1 MKCGME
7 MADQIKEDSQP
18 ADLKRSLGL
27 RDVFFL
33 SFGGMSPLL
42 SLLTY
47 GAVALEYGGPLAP
60 LIMII
65 GMLLVLV
72 NGLVVM
78 QLSKRFRT
86 TGGYYTYAFQAL
98 TERVGLSTGWMYLF
112 YSSLYAMAYLVGAV
126 FIVNTLFGISSYLI
140 FFVII
145 IPAITFLILGVRPSS
160 KYAVYTGIIEILVIV
175 VIFGFS
181 ILLAGGSTYI
191 PNPITMHISSG
202 FLALGILFAM
212 SIPTGYGSIAPIS
225 GEIKDPEK
233 TVGRAAVSVIMVG
246 GTLATIFLY
255 GIYNLLLHLG
265 ISTSSSGGLPILGI
279 LENHF
284 SVYSYYIIIVVAI
297 ASINDG
303 ILALL
308 SFGSAAS
315 RTIFRMG
322 VDRSFPAFFA
332 KKIRDQPIAGNITVS
347 LILFFIPLIMI
358 TRFPNET
365 AFIILGTIASLGGL
379 FIHII
384 ADFSLIRIGLRRSKR
399 MLLRGAKGLWSRTK
413 DYKEVI
419 LAITASIITSIEL
432 IYAAYSTVLVY
443 STLFLIWIVLGY
455 IIVDIKDIVTK
466 TPYTTK
472 LGKEDRM
479 IAERIKDLTSLKVQR
494 ALPDVVVSLDDTLQH
509 AIEKCVNLDSQG
521 AAVVDKYNNPVRTF
535 VLRDVFLLSE
545 QEIAKTRVRDLWLEQ
560 VVTIDRNTG
569 VSDMIKLF
577 KEYRVPVLCIIDENG
592 KLAGTVREREV
603 LMALGSSD
611 SEKLS
616 PKQKP
621 LFQ

>member
-1 MKCGME
+1 

-126 FIVNTLFGISSYLI
+126 FIVNTIFGVSSYLI

-145 IPAITFLILGVRPSS
+145 IPAIAFLILGVRPSS

-332 KKIRDQPIAGNITVS
+332 KKIRDQPIAGNITIS

-419 LAITASIITSIEL
+419 LAIAASIITSIEL

-509 AIEKCVNLDSQG
+509 AIQKCVNLDSQG

-545 QEIAKTRVRDLWLEQ
+545 QEIAKTRVRDIWLEQ

-611 SEKLS
+611 SEKLG

>member
-1 MKCGME
+1 ME
-7 MADQIKEDSQP
+7 MADQIKEDHQP
-18 ADLKRSLGL
+18 DELKRSLGL

-65 GMLLVLV
+65 GMLLVLI

-112 YSSLYAMAYLVGAV
+112 YSTLYAMAYVVGAV
-126 FIVNTLFGISSYLI
+126 FIVNTIFGISSYLI
-140 FFVII
+140 FLVII
-145 IPAITFLILGVRPSS
+145 IPAIAFLILGVRPSS
-160 KYAVYTGIIEILVIV
+160 KYAVYTGIIEIMVIV
-175 VIFGFS
+175 VIFALS
-181 ILLAGGSTYI
+181 ITLAGGSTYI
-191 PNPITMHISSG
+191 PDPISMHISSG
-202 FLALGILFAM
+202 YLALGILFAM

-246 GTLATIFLY
+246 GALATIFLY

-265 ISTSSSGGLPILGI
+265 ISVSSTGELPILGI

-322 VDRSFPAFFA
+322 VDRSFPSIFA

-347 LILFFIPLIMI
+347 LVLFFIPLVMI
-358 TRFPNET
+358 SRLPNET

-384 ADFSLIRIGLRRSKR
+384 ADFSLIRIGLRRGKR
-399 MLLRGAKGLWSRTK
+399 MLLRGAKGAWSRIK

-432 IYAAYSTVLVY
+432 IYASYSTVLVY

-466 TPYTTK
+466 TPYTSK

-479 IAERIKDLTSLKVQR
+479 IAERIKDLTSLKVRR
-494 ALPDVVVSLDDTLQH
+494 ALPDVVVSLDDTLQQ
-509 AIEKCVNLDSQG
+509 AIQKCVSLDSQG

-535 VLRDVFLLSE
+535 ILRDVFLLSE
-545 QEIAKTRVRDLWLEQ
+545 QEIAKTRVRDIWLEQ

-569 VSDMIKLF
+569 VTDMIKLF

-611 SEKLS
+611 TDKSNV
-616 PKQKP
+616 KQKP
-621 LFQ
+621 IFQ

>member
-1 MKCGME
+1 

-384 ADFSLIRIGLRRSKR
+384 ADLSLIRIGLRRSKR

-419 LAITASIITSIEL
+419 LAIAASIITSIEL

-509 AIEKCVNLDSQG
+509 AIQKCVNLDSQG

-545 QEIAKTRVRDLWLEQ
+545 QEIAKTRVRDIWLEQ

-611 SEKLS
+611 SEKLG

>member
-1 MKCGME
+1 

-419 LAITASIITSIEL
+419 LAIAASIITSIEL

-509 AIEKCVNLDSQG
+509 AIQKCVNLDSQG

-545 QEIAKTRVRDLWLEQ
+545 QEIAKTRVRDIWLEQ

-611 SEKLS
+611 SEKLG

>member
-1 MKCGME
+1 ME
-7 MADQIKEDSQP
+7 MADQIKEDHQP
-18 ADLKRSLGL
+18 DELKRSLGL

-65 GMLLVLV
+65 GMLLVLI

-112 YSSLYAMAYLVGAV
+112 YSTLYAMAYVVGAV
-126 FIVNTLFGISSYLI
+126 FIVNTIFGISSYLI
-140 FFVII
+140 FLVII
-145 IPAITFLILGVRPSS
+145 IPAIAFLILGVRPSS
-160 KYAVYTGIIEILVIV
+160 KYAVYTGIIEIMVIV
-175 VIFGFS
+175 VIFALS
-181 ILLAGGSTYI
+181 ITLAGGSTYI
-191 PNPITMHISSG
+191 PDPISMHISSG
-202 FLALGILFAM
+202 YLALGILFAM

-246 GTLATIFLY
+246 GALATIFLY

-265 ISTSSSGGLPILGI
+265 ISVSSTGELPILGI

-322 VDRSFPAFFA
+322 VDRSFPSIFA

-347 LILFFIPLIMI
+347 LVLFFIPLVMI
-358 TRFPNET
+358 SRLPNET

-384 ADFSLIRIGLRRSKR
+384 ADFSLIRIGLRRGKR
-399 MLLRGAKGLWSRTK
+399 MLLRGAKGAWSRIK

-432 IYAAYSTVLVY
+432 IYASYSTVLVY

-466 TPYTTK
+466 TPYTSK

-479 IAERIKDLTSLKVQR
+479 IAERIKDLTSLKVRR
-494 ALPDVVVSLDDTLQH
+494 ALPDVVVSLDDTLQQ
-509 AIEKCVNLDSQG
+509 AIQKCVSLDSQG

-535 VLRDVFLLSE
+535 ILRDVFLLSE
-545 QEIAKTRVRDLWLEQ
+545 QEIAKTRVRDIWLEQ

-569 VSDMIKLF
+569 VTDMIKLF

-611 SEKLS
+611 TDKSNV
-616 PKQKP
+616 KQKP

>member
-1 MKCGME
+1 

-145 IPAITFLILGVRPSS
+145 IPAIAFLILGVRPSS

-175 VIFGFS
+175 VIFVFS

-265 ISTSSSGGLPILGI
+265 ISVPGAGGLPILGI

-284 SVYSYYIIIVVAI
+284 SIYSYYIVIVVAI

-384 ADFSLIRIGLRRSKR
+384 ADFSLIRIGLRRGKR

-419 LAITASIITSIEL
+419 LAIAASIITSIEL

-494 ALPDVVVSLDDTLQH
+494 ALPDVVVSLDDTLQQ
-509 AIEKCVNLDSQG
+509 AIQKCVNLDSQG

-535 VLRDVFLLSE
+535 ILRDVFLLSE
-545 QEIAKTRVRDLWLEQ
+545 QEIAKTRVRDIWLEQ
-560 VVTIDRNTG
+560 VVTIDRTTG
-569 VSDMIKLF
+569 VTDMIKLF
-577 KEYRVPVLCIIDENG
+577 KEYRVPVLCIIDQNG

-603 LMALGSSD
+603 LMALGSGD
-611 SEKLS
+611 TEKPG

>member
-1 MKCGME
+1 

-126 FIVNTLFGISSYLI
+126 FIVNTIFGVSSYLI

-145 IPAITFLILGVRPSS
+145 IPAIAFLILGVRPSS

-332 KKIRDQPIAGNITVS
+332 KKIRDQPIAGNITIS

-384 ADFSLIRIGLRRSKR
+384 ADFSLIRIGLRRGKR

-472 LGKEDRM
+472 LAKEDRM

-509 AIEKCVNLDSQG
+509 AIQKCVNLDSQG

-545 QEIAKTRVRDLWLEQ
+545 QEIAKTRVRDIWLEQ

-611 SEKLS
+611 SEKLG

>member
-1 MKCGME
+1 ME
-7 MADQIKEDSQP
+7 MAGQIKEDHQP
-18 ADLKRSLGL
+18 DELKRSLGL

-65 GMLLVLV
+65 GMLLVLI

-112 YSSLYAMAYLVGAV
+112 YSTLYAMAYVVGAV
-126 FIVNTLFGISSYLI
+126 FIVNTIFGISSYLI
-140 FFVII
+140 FLVII
-145 IPAITFLILGVRPSS
+145 IPAIAFLILGVRPSS
-160 KYAVYTGIIEILVIV
+160 KYAVYTGIIEIMVIV
-175 VIFGFS
+175 VIFALS
-181 ILLAGGSTYI
+181 ITLAGGSTYI
-191 PNPITMHISSG
+191 PDPISMHISSG
-202 FLALGILFAM
+202 YLALGILFAM

-246 GTLATIFLY
+246 GALATIFLY

-265 ISTSSSGGLPILGI
+265 ISVSSTGELPILGI

-322 VDRSFPAFFA
+322 VDRSFPSIFA

-347 LILFFIPLIMI
+347 LVLFFIPLVMI
-358 TRFPNET
+358 SRLPNET

-384 ADFSLIRIGLRRSKR
+384 ADFSLIRIGLRRGKR
-399 MLLRGAKGLWSRTK
+399 MLLRGAKGAWSRIK

-432 IYAAYSTVLVY
+432 IYASYSTVLVY

-466 TPYTTK
+466 TPYTSK

-479 IAERIKDLTSLKVQR
+479 IAERIKDLTSLKVRR
-494 ALPDVVVSLDDTLQH
+494 ALPDVVVSLDDTLQQ
-509 AIEKCVNLDSQG
+509 AIQKCVSLDSQG

-535 VLRDVFLLSE
+535 ILRDVFLLSE
-545 QEIAKTRVRDLWLEQ
+545 QEIAKTRVRDIWLEQ

-569 VSDMIKLF
+569 VTDMIKLF

-603 LMALGSSD
+603 LMALGSGDTDKSNV
-611 SEKLS
+611 
-616 PKQKP
+616 KQKP

>member
-1 MKCGME
+1 

-419 LAITASIITSIEL
+419 LAIAASIITSIEL

-509 AIEKCVNLDSQG
+509 AIQKCVNLDSQG

-611 SEKLS
+611 SEKLG

>member
-1 MKCGME
+1 

-145 IPAITFLILGVRPSS
+145 IPAIAFLILGVRPSS

-322 VDRSFPAFFA
+322 VDRSFPAYFA

-419 LAITASIITSIEL
+419 LAIAASIITSIEL

-509 AIEKCVNLDSQG
+509 AIQKCVNLDSQG

-545 QEIAKTRVRDLWLEQ
+545 QEIAKTRVRDIWLEQ

-611 SEKLS
+611 SEKLG

>member
-1 MKCGME
+1 

-145 IPAITFLILGVRPSS
+145 IPAITFLILGVRTSS

-419 LAITASIITSIEL
+419 LAIAASIITSIEL

-509 AIEKCVNLDSQG
+509 AIQKCVNLDSQG

-545 QEIAKTRVRDLWLEQ
+545 QEIAKTRVRDIWLEQ

-611 SEKLS
+611 SEKLG

>member
-1 MKCGME
+1 
-7 MADQIKEDSQP
+7 MADQIKENQQP

-47 GAVALEYGGPLAP
+47 GAVALEYGGALAP

-65 GMLLVLV
+65 GMLLVLI

-86 TGGYYTYAFQAL
+86 SGGYYTYAFQAL

-112 YSSLYAMAYLVGAV
+112 YSSLYAMAYVVGAV
-126 FIVNTLFGISSYLI
+126 FVVNTIFGISSYLI

-160 KYAVYTGIIEILVIV
+160 KYAVYTGIVEILVIV
-175 VIFGFS
+175 VIFAFS
-181 ILLAGGSTYI
+181 IFLSGGSAYI

-202 FLALGILFAM
+202 YLALGILFAM

-246 GTLATIFLY
+246 GALATIFLY

-265 ISTSSSGGLPILGI
+265 ISIPAAGGLPILGI

-322 VDRSFPAFFA
+322 VDRSFPSFFA
-332 KKIRDQPIAGNITVS
+332 KKIRDQPIAGNITIS
-347 LILFFIPLIMI
+347 LVLFIIPLIMI
-358 TRFPNET
+358 TRLPNET

-384 ADFSLIRIGLRRSKR
+384 ADFSLIRIGLRRGKR

-419 LAITASIITSIEL
+419 LAIVASIITSVEL

-479 IAERIKDLTSLKVQR
+479 IAERIKDLTSLKVRR
-494 ALPDVVVSLDDTLQH
+494 ALPDVVVSLDDTLQQ
-509 AIEKCVNLDSQG
+509 AIQKCVSMDSQG
-521 AAVVDKYNNPVRTF
+521 AAVVDKFNNPVRTF
-535 VLRDVFLLSE
+535 ILRDVFLLSE
-545 QEIAKTRVRDLWLEQ
+545 QEIAKT
-560 VVTIDRNTG
+560 
-569 VSDMIKLF
+569 
-577 KEYRVPVLCIIDENG
+577 
-592 KLAGTVREREV
+592 
-603 LMALGSSD
+603 
-611 SEKLS
+611 
-616 PKQKP
+616 
-621 LFQ
+621 

>member
-1 MKCGME
+1 

-126 FIVNTLFGISSYLI
+126 FIVNTIFGVSSYLI

-145 IPAITFLILGVRPSS
+145 IPAIAFLILGVRPSS

-265 ISTSSSGGLPILGI
+265 VSVPGAGGLPILGI

-284 SVYSYYIIIVVAI
+284 SVYSYYIVIVVAI

-419 LAITASIITSIEL
+419 LAIAASIITSIEL

-509 AIEKCVNLDSQG
+509 AIQKCVNLDSQG

-545 QEIAKTRVRDLWLEQ
+545 QEIAKTRVRDIWLEQ

-611 SEKLS
+611 SEKLG

>member
-1 MKCGME
+1 ME
-7 MADQIKEDSQP
+7 MADQIKEDHQP
-18 ADLKRSLGL
+18 DELKRSLGL

-65 GMLLVLV
+65 GMLLVLI

-112 YSSLYAMAYLVGAV
+112 YSTLYAMAYVVGAV
-126 FIVNTLFGISSYLI
+126 FIVNTIFGISSYLI
-140 FFVII
+140 FLVII
-145 IPAITFLILGVRPSS
+145 IPAIAFLILGVRPSS
-160 KYAVYTGIIEILVIV
+160 KYAVYTGIIEIMVIV
-175 VIFGFS
+175 VIFALS
-181 ILLAGGSTYI
+181 ITLAGGSTYI
-191 PNPITMHISSG
+191 PDPISMHISSG
-202 FLALGILFAM
+202 YLALGILFAM

-246 GTLATIFLY
+246 GALATIFLY

-265 ISTSSSGGLPILGI
+265 ISVSSTGELPILGI

-322 VDRSFPAFFA
+322 VDRSFPSIFA

-347 LILFFIPLIMI
+347 LVLFFIPLVMI
-358 TRFPNET
+358 SRLPNET

-384 ADFSLIRIGLRRSKR
+384 ADFSLIRIGLRRGKR
-399 MLLRGAKGLWSRTK
+399 MLLRGAKGAWSRIK

-432 IYAAYSTVLVY
+432 IYASYSTVLVY

-466 TPYTTK
+466 TPYTSK

-479 IAERIKDLTSLKVQR
+479 IAERIKDLTSLKVRR
-494 ALPDVVVSLDDTLQH
+494 ALPDVVVSLDDTLQQ
-509 AIEKCVNLDSQG
+509 AIQKCVSLDSQG

-535 VLRDVFLLSE
+535 ILRDVFLLSE
-545 QEIAKTRVRDLWLEQ
+545 QEIAKTRVRDIWLEQ

-569 VSDMIKLF
+569 VTDMIKLF

-603 LMALGSSD
+603 LMALGSGDTDKSNV
-611 SEKLS
+611 
-616 PKQKP
+616 KQKP

>member
-1 MKCGME
+1 

-126 FIVNTLFGISSYLI
+126 FIVNTIFGVSSYLI

-145 IPAITFLILGVRPSS
+145 IPAIAFLILGVRPSS
-160 KYAVYTGIIEILVIV
+160 KYAVYTGIVEILVIV

-347 LILFFIPLIMI
+347 LVLFFIPLIMI

-419 LAITASIITSIEL
+419 LAIAASIITSIEL

-509 AIEKCVNLDSQG
+509 AIQKCVNLDSQG

-545 QEIAKTRVRDLWLEQ
+545 QEIAKTRVRDIWLEQ

-611 SEKLS
+611 SEKLG

>member
-1 MKCGME
+1 
-7 MADQIKEDSQP
+7 MADQIKEDQQP

-126 FIVNTLFGISSYLI
+126 FIVNTIFGISSYLI

-181 ILLAGGSTYI
+181 IFLSGGSAYF

-202 FLALGILFAM
+202 YLALGILFAM

-233 TVGRAAVSVIMVG
+233 TVGRAAISVIMVG

-332 KKIRDQPIAGNITVS
+332 KKIRDQPIAGNITIS
-347 LILFFIPLIMI
+347 LVLFFIPLIMI

-384 ADFSLIRIGLRRSKR
+384 ADFSLIRIGLRRGKR
-399 MLLRGAKGLWSRTK
+399 MLLRGAKGAWSRIK

-472 LGKEDRM
+472 LGKEDRIM
-479 IAERIKDLTSLKVQR
+479 AERIKDLTSLKVRR
-494 ALPDVVVSLDDTLQH
+494 ALPDVVVSLDDTLQQ
-509 AIEKCVNLDSQG
+509 AIQKCVNMDSQG

-535 VLRDVFLLSE
+535 ILRDVFLLSE
-545 QEIAKTRVRDLWLEQ
+545 QEIAKTHVRDIWLEQ

-577 KEYRVPVLCIIDENG
+577 KEYRVPVLCIVDENG

-611 SEKLS
+611 SEMLG

>member
-1 MKCGME
+1 

-145 IPAITFLILGVRPSS
+145 IPAIAFLILGVRPSS

-419 LAITASIITSIEL
+419 LAIAASIITSIEL

-509 AIEKCVNLDSQG
+509 AIQKCVNLDSQG

-545 QEIAKTRVRDLWLEQ
+545 QEIAKTRVRDIWLEQ

-611 SEKLS
+611 SEKLG

>member
-1 MKCGME
+1 MS
-7 MADQIKEDSQP
+7 DQVKESQ
-18 ADLKRSLGL
+18 AGSELKRSLGL

-60 LIMII
+60 VIMII
-65 GMLLVLV
+65 GTLLVLI

-112 YSSLYAMAYLVGAV
+112 YSSLYGMAYLVGAV
-126 FIVNTLFGISSYLI
+126 FIVNSIFGISSFLI
-140 FFVII
+140 YFVII
-145 IPAITFLILGVRPSS
+145 IPAVAFLLLGVRPSS
-160 KYAVYTGIIEILVIV
+160 KYAVYTGIIEILVIIA
-175 VIFGFS
+175 IFGLS
-181 ILLAGGSTYI
+181 LTLTGGSTYV
-191 PNPITMHISSG
+191 PDPITMHISDG

-225 GEIKDPEK
+225 GEIRDPEK

-246 GTLATIFLY
+246 GALATLFLY

-265 ISTSSSGGLPILGI
+265 ISVPTTGGLPILGI

-284 SVYSYYIIIVVAI
+284 SVYSYYLVLIVAVAC
-297 ASINDG
+297 INDG

-322 VDRSFPAFFA
+322 VDRSFPSFFA
-332 KKIRDQPIAGNITVS
+332 KKFRDQPIAGNITTS
-347 LILFFIPLIMI
+347 LVLLIIPLIMI
-358 TRFPNET
+358 TKLPDET
-365 AFIILGTIASLGGL
+365 AFIILGTIASMGGL

-384 ADFSLIRIGLRRSKR
+384 ADFSLIRIGLRRGKR
-399 MLLRGAKGLWSRTK
+399 MLLRGAKGVVARLR
-413 DYKEVI
+413 DYKEVV
-419 LAITASIITSIEL
+419 LAVTASIITSIEL
-432 IYAAYSTVLVY
+432 IFAAYSTVLVY

-479 IAERIKDLTSLKVQR
+479 IAERIKDLTSLKVRR
-494 ALPDVVVSLDDTLQH
+494 ALPDVVVSLDDTLQQ
-509 AIEKCVNLDSQG
+509 AIQKCVSMDSQG

-535 VLRDVFLLSE
+535 ILRDVFLLSE
-545 QEIAKTRVRDLWLEQ
+545 EEIARTRVRDIWLEQ
-560 VVTIDRNTG
+560 VVTINRDTG

-603 LMALGSSD
+603 LMALGSGD
-611 SEKLS
+611 TEKPG

>member
-1 MKCGME
+1 

-126 FIVNTLFGISSYLI
+126 FIVNTIFGVSSYLI

-145 IPAITFLILGVRPSS
+145 IPAIAFLILGVRPSS

-246 GTLATIFLY
+246 GTLATIFLC

-384 ADFSLIRIGLRRSKR
+384 ADFALIRIGLRRGKR

-419 LAITASIITSIEL
+419 LAIAASIITSIEL

-509 AIEKCVNLDSQG
+509 AIQKCVNLDSQG

-545 QEIAKTRVRDLWLEQ
+545 QEIAKTRVRDIWLEQ

-611 SEKLS
+611 SEKLG

>member
-1 MKCGME
+1 ME

-175 VIFGFS
+175 VIFVFS

-419 LAITASIITSIEL
+419 LAIAASIITSIEL

-509 AIEKCVNLDSQG
+509 AIQKCVNLDSQG

-545 QEIAKTRVRDLWLEQ
+545 QEIAKTRVRDIWLEQ

-611 SEKLS
+611 SEKLG

>member
-1 MKCGME
+1 

>member
-1 MKCGME
+1 

-384 ADFSLIRIGLRRSKR
+384 ADFSLIRIGLRRGKR

-419 LAITASIITSIEL
+419 LAIAASIITSIEL

-509 AIEKCVNLDSQG
+509 AIQKCVNLDSQG

-545 QEIAKTRVRDLWLEQ
+545 QEIAKTRVRDIWLEQ

-611 SEKLS
+611 SEKLG

>member
-1 MKCGME
+1 
-7 MADQIKEDSQP
+7 MADQVKENQQP
-18 ADLKRSLGL
+18 GDLKRSLGL

-65 GMLLVLV
+65 GTLLVLI

-86 TGGYYTYAFQAL
+86 SGGYYTYAFQAL

-112 YSSLYAMAYLVGAV
+112 YSSLYAMAYIVGAV
-126 FIVNTLFGISSYLI
+126 FVVNTIFGISSYLI
-140 FFVII
+140 FLVIV
-145 IPAITFLILGVRPSS
+145 IPAIVFLLLGVRPSS
-160 KYAVYTGIIEILVIV
+160 KYAVYTGIIEITVIV
-175 VIFGFS
+175 VIFAMS
-181 ILLAGGSTYI
+181 IMLAGGSTYI
-191 PNPITMHISSG
+191 PDPISMHIPG
-202 FLALGILFAM
+202 GYLALGILFAM

-246 GTLATIFLY
+246 GALATIFLY

-265 ISTSSSGGLPILGI
+265 ISIPGTGGLPILGI
-279 LENHF
+279 LEDHF
-284 SVYSYYIIIVVAI
+284 SIYSYYIIIVVAI
-297 ASINDG
+297 ATINDG

-322 VDRSFPAFFA
+322 VDRSFPSFFA
-332 KKIRDQPIAGNITVS
+332 KKIRDQPVAGNITISIV
-347 LILFFIPLIMI
+347 LFIIPLVMI
-358 TRFPNET
+358 TRLPNET
-365 AFIILGTIASLGGL
+365 SFIILGTIASLGGL

-384 ADFSLIRIGLRRSKR
+384 ADFSLIRIGLRRGKR
-399 MLLRGAKGLWSRTK
+399 MLLRSAKGAWSRIK

-419 LAITASIITSIEL
+419 LALTASIITSTEL
-432 IYAAYSTVLVY
+432 IYASYSTVLVY

-479 IAERIKDLTSLKVQR
+479 IAERIKDLTSLKVRR
-494 ALPDVVVSLDDTLQH
+494 ALPDVVVSLDDTLQQ
-509 AIEKCVNLDSQG
+509 AIQKCVSLDSQG
-521 AAVVDKYNNPVRTF
+521 AAVVDRYNKPVRTF
-535 VLRDVFLLSE
+535 ILRDVFLLSE
-545 QEIAKTRVRDLWLEQ
+545 QEIAKTRVRDIWLEQ

-569 VSDMIKLF
+569 VTDMIKLF
-577 KEYRVPVLCIIDENG
+577 KEYKVPVLCIIDGNG

-603 LMALGSSD
+603 LMALGSGD
-611 SEKLS
+611 MDKTDA
-616 PKQKP
+616 KQKP

>member
-1 MKCGME
+1 ME
-7 MADQIKEDSQP
+7 MAGQIKEDHQP
-18 ADLKRSLGL
+18 DELKRSLGL

-65 GMLLVLV
+65 GMLLVLI

-112 YSSLYAMAYLVGAV
+112 YSTLYAMAYVVGAV
-126 FIVNTLFGISSYLI
+126 FIVNTIFGISSYLI
-140 FFVII
+140 FLVII
-145 IPAITFLILGVRPSS
+145 IPAIAFLILGVRPSS
-160 KYAVYTGIIEILVIV
+160 KYAVYTGIIEIMVIV
-175 VIFGFS
+175 VIFALS
-181 ILLAGGSTYI
+181 ITLAGGSTYI
-191 PNPITMHISSG
+191 PDPISMHISSG
-202 FLALGILFAM
+202 YLALGILFAM

-246 GTLATIFLY
+246 GALATIFLY

-265 ISTSSSGGLPILGI
+265 ISVSSTGELPILGI

-322 VDRSFPAFFA
+322 VDRSFPSIFA

-347 LILFFIPLIMI
+347 LVLFFIPLVMI
-358 TRFPNET
+358 SRLPNET

-384 ADFSLIRIGLRRSKR
+384 ADFSLIRIGLRRGKR
-399 MLLRGAKGLWSRTK
+399 MLLRGAKGAWSRIK

-432 IYAAYSTVLVY
+432 IYASYSTVLVY

-466 TPYTTK
+466 TPYTSK

-479 IAERIKDLTSLKVQR
+479 IAERIKDLTSLKVRR
-494 ALPDVVVSLDDTLQH
+494 ALPDVVVSLDDTLQQ
-509 AIEKCVNLDSQG
+509 AIQKCVSLDSQG

-535 VLRDVFLLSE
+535 ILRDVFLLSE
-545 QEIAKTRVRDLWLEQ
+545 QEIAKTRVRDIWLEQ

-569 VSDMIKLF
+569 VTDMIKLF

-611 SEKLS
+611 TDKSNV
-616 PKQKP
+616 KQKP

>member
-1 MKCGME
+1 

-126 FIVNTLFGISSYLI
+126 FIVNTIFGVSSYLI

-145 IPAITFLILGVRPSS
+145 IPAIAFLILGVRPSS
-160 KYAVYTGIIEILVIV
+160 KYAVYTGIVEILVIV

-419 LAITASIITSIEL
+419 LAIAASIITSIEL

-509 AIEKCVNLDSQG
+509 AIQKCVNLDSQG

-545 QEIAKTRVRDLWLEQ
+545 QEIAKTRVRDIWLEQ

-611 SEKLS
+611 SEKLG

>member
-1 MKCGME
+1 
-7 MADQIKEDSQP
+7 MADHIEEHSQP
-18 ADLKRSLGL
+18 TDLKRSLGL
-27 RDVFFL
+27 SDVFFL

-126 FIVNTLFGISSYLI
+126 FIVNTIFGISNYLI
-140 FFVII
+140 FFIII
-145 IPAITFLILGVRPSS
+145 IPAIAFLILGVRPSS
-160 KYAVYTGIIEILVIV
+160 KYAVYTGIMEILVIV

-181 ILLAGGSTYI
+181 IFLSGGSAYI

-265 ISTSSSGGLPILGI
+265 VSVPGAGGLPILGI

-284 SVYSYYIIIVVAI
+284 SVYSYYIVIVVAI

-332 KKIRDQPIAGNITVS
+332 KKIRDQPIAGNITIS
-347 LILFFIPLIMI
+347 LVLFFIPLIMI

-384 ADFSLIRIGLRRSKR
+384 ADFSLIRIGLRRGKR

-419 LAITASIITSIEL
+419 LAIAASIITSIEL

-494 ALPDVVVSLDDTLQH
+494 ALPDVVVSLDDTLQQ
-509 AIEKCVNLDSQG
+509 AIQKCVNLDSQG

-535 VLRDVFLLSE
+535 ILRDVFLLSE
-545 QEIAKTRVRDLWLEQ
+545 QEIAKTRVRDIWLEQ

-569 VSDMIKLF
+569 VTDMIKLF
-577 KEYRVPVLCIIDENG
+577 KEYRVPVLCIIDQSG

-603 LMALGSSD
+603 LMALGSGD
-611 SEKLS
+611 TEKPG

>member
-1 MKCGME
+1 

-126 FIVNTLFGISSYLI
+126 FIVNTIFGVSSYLI

-145 IPAITFLILGVRPSS
+145 IPAIAFLILGVRPSS

-419 LAITASIITSIEL
+419 LAIAASIITSIEL

-509 AIEKCVNLDSQG
+509 AIQKCVNLDSQG

-545 QEIAKTRVRDLWLEQ
+545 QEIAKTRVRDIWLEQ

-611 SEKLS
+611 SEKLG